1 MSAVVIA
8 KGRGGVWAAR
18 ADAIAACGEDM
29 AARKKKKK
37 KKDVGAHT
45 GGVVED
51 SSTPRLRSYEA
62 FSLAD
67 GHGGGRKGG
76 PMSVRLAVAVIVQVA
91 NG

>member
-1 MSAVVIA
+1 V
-8 KGRGGVWAAR
+8 AR
-18 ADAIAACGEDM
+18 ADYVAACGENM

-51 SSTPRLRSYEA
+51 SSTPRLLSYEA

-67 GHGGGRKGG
+67 GHGAARKGE
-76 PMSVRLAVAVIVQVA
+76 PAWVRLVVAVIVQVA

>member
-1 MSAVVIA
+1 V
-8 KGRGGVWAAR
+8 AR
-18 ADAIAACGEDM
+18 ADFVAACGESR
-29 AARKKKKK
+29 AARKKK

-51 SSTPRLRSYEA
+51 SSTPRLLSYEA

-67 GHGGGRKGG
+67 GHGATRKGG
-76 PMSVRLAVAVIVQVA
+76 SAWVRLAVAVIVQVA